1 MSDIAPDPRTRARA
15 RQGARALDR
24 VLPYTRVVAY
34 VIIPFLVVAAC
45 LLLVLPGGTE
55 QHFAWTI
62 NPPVTAMLLGSA
74 YAGGIWF
81 FVQVA
86 SQRHWHRVRHGFPA
100 VLVFASL
107 LAAATFLHWDRFH
120 FGHVSFI
127 TWVVLYVATPVLV
140 LIAIVL
146 ELREDDGAP
155 EADDVTIPRPWRY
168 VLALVGAAASV
179 TGLVLFAVPSL
190 LIERLGVGGHSAHRT
205 DRGRGA
211 HSARHGEHLDAA
223 GLALVGVPAC
233 VPGPARE
240 PRLHRA
246 RDRGAVRRPRVG
258 AARGLAVHDRHRSFS
273 RGVPRLLHLPRAPA
287 RGRHRPVVTAA
298 ATRPVSRRGPRLPR
312 GAARRPSR
320 TPRPCGRRP
329 RAMGHPRSPG

>member
-15 RQGARALDR
+15 RQGAGALDR

-34 VIIPFLVVAAC
+34 VIIPFLVVAAF

-86 SQRHWHRVRHGFPA
+86 TQRHWHRVRHGFPA

-127 TWVVLYVATPVLV
+127 TWVVLYVTTPVLV

-155 EADDVTIPRPWRY
+155 EADELTIPGLWRY
-168 VLALVGAAASV
+168 VLALVGAVASV

-190 LIERLGVGGHSAHRT
+190 LIGVWAWEVT
-205 DRGRGA
+205 PLT
-211 HSARHGEHLDAA
+211 ARI
-223 GLALVGVPAC
+223 V
-233 VPGPARE
+233 
-240 PRLHRA
+240 
-246 RDRGAVRRPRVG
+246 GAVLTLPGLVNIWMLWDSRWSAFRRVFQAQLVSLACIVLAIVVRFGDLEWERP
-258 AARGLAVHDRHRSFS
+258 AAWLFTIGIAVSAAVYLVFYISLERRRAHDTARS
-273 RGVPRLLHLPRAPA
+273 
-287 RGRHRPVVTAA
+287 
-298 ATRPVSRRGPRLPR
+298 
-312 GAARRPSR
+312 
-320 TPRPCGRRP
+320 
-329 RAMGHPRSPG
+329 

>member
-15 RQGARALDR
+15 GQGARALDR
-24 VLPYTRVVAY
+24 VLPYTRVVGY
-34 VIIPFLVVAAC
+34 VIIPFLVVAAF

-127 TWVVLYVATPVLV
+127 TWVVLYVTTPVLV

-146 ELREDDGAP
+146 ELREDDRAP
-155 EADDVTIPRPWRY
+155 EADDVTIPSVWRY
-168 VLALVGAAASV
+168 VLALVGAVASV

-190 LIERLGVGGHSAHRT
+190 LIGVWAWEVTPLTARIVGAVLTLPGMVNIWMLRDSRWSAFRRVFQAQLVSLACIVLVIVVRFGDLEWERPAAWLFTIGIGVSAAVYLVFYISLERR
-205 DRGRGA
+205 RGRDT
-211 HSARHGEHLDAA
+211 AR
-223 GLALVGVPAC
+223 
-233 VPGPARE
+233 
-240 PRLHRA
+240 
-246 RDRGAVRRPRVG
+246 
-258 AARGLAVHDRHRSFS
+258 S
-273 RGVPRLLHLPRAPA
+273 
-287 RGRHRPVVTAA
+287 
-298 ATRPVSRRGPRLPR
+298 
-312 GAARRPSR
+312 
-320 TPRPCGRRP
+320 
-329 RAMGHPRSPG
+329 